1 MPEPRASASAPLAG
15 IKVLEIANFLAGP
28 VGAALMSD
36 MGADVVKIEPPAGD
50 TTRGMQLQG
59 DGSKAFNHSF
69 QALNRGKRSITLD
82 LARPEASEVV
92 LRLMAEADVVVT
104 NLMTVRLDRYG
115 INFEAASARNPK
127 IVFAQVT
134 GWGSKGAGADRPGF
148 DSTAYWAGSGLM
160 HLLGEVGTPA
170 PVSRGGQGDFPT
182 GLNILTAVLAA
193 LRVRDQTDEA
203 QFVEV
208 TLQRTGLWSLA
219 SEMQRVLNT
228 PEVPIERFDRRL
240 AHLAT
245 RNSYETGDGRWMML
259 AMHNVPYWKKFCM
272 ALGREDWA
280 NDPYYVSPTGAP
292 QNQQE
297 RIAEIDEIFRSQPLS
312 YWAKQLD
319 DHGCV
324 WSPAATLEEVARD
337 EQLLSLHPFYTIE
350 DADGRGHSATVV
362 TIPFD
367 ISGADIHPRHGA
379 PDLGAHTNEVLS
391 EAGYT
396 AEQIADFAA
405 KGIFG

>member
-1 MPEPRASASAPLAG
+1 MPALPTTGPLRD
-15 IKVLEIANFLAGP
+15 IKVLDLTWVLSGPFCTATLA
-28 VGAALMSD
+28 D

>member
-1 MPEPRASASAPLAG
+1 
-15 IKVLEIANFLAGP
+15 
-28 VGAALMSD
+28 
-36 MGADVVKIEPPAGD
+36 
-50 TTRGMQLQG
+50 MQLQG
-59 DGSKAFNHSF
+59 DGTKVFNHSF
-69 QALNRGKRSITLD
+69 HALNRGKRSITLD
-82 LARPEASEVV
+82 LARPEAKEVV
-92 LRLMAEADVVVT
+92 LKLIADADIVVT

-115 INFEAASARNPK
+115 INFEAARAQNPD

-134 GWGSKGAGADRPGF
+134 GWGAHGAGADRPGF

-160 HLLGEVGTPA
+160 HILGEVGTPA
-170 PVSRGGQGDFPT
+170 PVSRGGQGDYPT

-240 AHLAT
+240 AYLAT

-259 AMHNVPYWKKFCM
+259 AMHNVPYWQKFCR
-272 ALGREDWA
+272 ALGRDDWA
-280 NDPYYVSPTGAP
+280 DDPHYVSPTGAP

-297 RIAEIDEIFRSQPLS
+297 RIAEIDEIFKTQPLS
-312 YWAKQLD
+312 YWAKRLD
-319 DHGCV
+319 DSGCV
-324 WSPAATLEEVARD
+324 WSPAATLEEVAQD
-337 EQLLSLHPFYTIE
+337 EQLLSLHPFHTIE

-362 TIPFD
+362 TVPFD
-367 ISGADIHPRHGA
+367 ISGADMHPRHGA
-379 PDLGAHTNEVLS
+379 PDLGAHTDEVLG
-391 EAGYT
+391 EAGFT
-396 AEQIADFAA
+396 PEQIADFAA
-405 KGIFG
+405 RGVFG

>member
-324 WSPAATLEEVARD
+324 WSPAATLEEVAQD

-350 DADGRGHSATVV
+350 DADGHGHSATVV

-391 EAGYT
+391 EAGYS